1 MSDQSN
7 KAIYE
12 SRPWLKFYL
21 EGVPADV
28 EIPQM
33 SVVDDFDESTEKWKD
48 RTALVFYGRKISYK
62 ELRDHVDRFA
72 TALHDLGVKKGDR
85 VALLLLN
92 SPQFVIAYFGALKAG
107 ATLTAISP
115 LYVSPE
121 IKHQLEDSGATT
133 IVCQDIL
140 YDNVDRTGVKL
151 DRVILTGIAEY
162 LPGLK
167 KFMGQSMLRAVYQK
181 MAAPPPEIFER
192 EGFYQFQELIKKY
205 PPNPPKIGFNAKEDL
220 VTLP

>member
-1 MSDQSN
+1 VSDQSS

-72 TALHDLGVKKGDR
+72 TALHDLGVKKGDK

-121 IKHQLEDSGATT
+121 IKHQIEDSGATT

-140 YDNVDRTGVKL
+140 YDNVDR
-151 DRVILTGIAEY
+151 
-162 LPGLK
+162 
-167 KFMGQSMLRAVYQK
+167 
-181 MAAPPPEIFER
+181 AP
-192 EGFYQFQELIKKY
+192 
-205 PPNPPKIGFNAKEDL
+205 A
-220 VTLP
+220 